1 MSENTTQ
8 TGQVIDTVKK
18 ALAGIGAKVE
28 TAVGELNK
36 QAEAAVG
43 EFQKLQSKGLE
54 QANTVIETATRATQ
68 EQIAFA
74 EQLGSEWRKLVLA
87 ATRSATGLFTPKA

>member
-8 TGQVIDTVKK
+8 AEQVIGTVKK
-18 ALAGIGAKVE
+18 ALSGLGAKVE

-36 QAEAAVG
+36 QAETVVG
-43 EFQKLQSKGLE
+43 ELNKLQSKGLE
-54 QANTVIETATRATQ
+54 QASTLIETAARSTQ